1 MVETLPVLK
10 SSRRYLA
17 VLVLLAWIGA
27 WVHVAGN
34 HAGDLTVCADACL
47 HQESGE
53 TGSAPKS
60 DGHHHHDLGALLI
73 HKPVTAPAA
82 ALLALPW
89 TPLVED
95 LGMRWLALA
104 REAEVSQAHV
114 DLSDAPPDERFC
126 GWLMVVHTARP
137 VRGPS
142 LFA

>member
-10 SSRRYLA
+10 SSYRYLA

-27 WVHVAGN
+27 WVHVAGS

-47 HQESGE
+47 HQEESGS
-53 TGSAPKS
+53 GSAPEG
-60 DGHHHHDLGALLI
+60 DGHHHHDLGALLG
-73 HKPVTAPAA
+73 HKPVTAPTV

-89 TPLVED
+89 TPLVEE
-95 LGMRWLALA
+95 LGTRWVALA
-104 REAEVSQAHV
+104 ADAEARLASPGF
-114 DLSDAPPDERFC
+114 DSSPPDERFS
-126 GWLMVVHTARP
+126 GWLLIVHTARP